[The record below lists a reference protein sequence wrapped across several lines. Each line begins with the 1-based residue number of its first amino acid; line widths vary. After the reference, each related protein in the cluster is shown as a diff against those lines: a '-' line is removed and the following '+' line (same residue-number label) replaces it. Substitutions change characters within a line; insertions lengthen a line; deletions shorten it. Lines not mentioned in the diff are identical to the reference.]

1 MTFHDCPVIYGQMKR
16 VVKYYSGFQHTTL
29 RYRVGAGAFLDVSML
44 NSGPGRTDGEYL
56 WTAEIEAP
64 DGASVQMS
72 FTDGVRR
79 DPRTRHYES
88 NFFVTYVCEGEI
100 FDYSPELE
108 HSKVTPS
115 QKAYNPQS
123 LPTLHSSVLGREV
136 AYRIYLP
143 RGYRQNASRRYP
155 VLYMLDGQNVFEN
168 SGFGSWQAKE
178 SLDRLIR
185 RGQIPELIVVAV
197 DSGMSR
203 MQDYIPPEDGGQA
216 DRFAKF
222 LAEEMKPFIDNTM
235 RTRPGREHTGIIGS
249 SLGGVLSFYIG
260 WKYFHRFSRVGSMS
274 GSWWLKGFRDT
285 LSGQRKRPL
294 TVYLD
299 SGDSGYAADC
309 VGHTR
314 HVRDILEGLGFEL
327 GTDLHHAIGHM
338 DEHNEG
344 AWSRRLPH
352 ALRFLFPAA

>member
-1 MTFHDCPVIYGQMKR
+1 MKR
-16 VVKYYSGFQHTTL
+16 VIKYFSGFDQIVL
-29 RYRVGAGAFLDVSML
+29 RYRIGAGAFQETQMTQ
-44 NSGPGRTDGEYL
+44 SGAGRTEGEYL
-56 WTAEIEAP
+56 WAAEIEAP
-64 DGASVQMS
+64 DGAVVQFS
-72 FTDGVRR
+72 FSDGVRR
-79 DPRTRHYES
+79 DPANRYYETAW
-88 NFFVTYVCEGEI
+88 FVTYVCDGEI
-100 FDYSPELE
+100 FDYSPE
-108 HSKVTPS
+108 VDNARVAPS
-115 QKAYNPQS
+115 QKAYDPGQ
-123 LPTLHSSVLGREV
+123 LPRLFSKALGREV
-136 AYRIYLP
+136 TYRVYLP

-168 SGFGSWQAKE
+168 SGYGSWQAKE

-203 MQDYIPPEDGGQA
+203 MKDYVPPEDGGQA
-216 DRFAKF
+216 DLFAKF
-222 LAEEMKPFIDNTM
+222 LAEELKPYIDSTL
-235 RTRPGREHTGIIGS
+235 RTKPGREHNGIIGS
-249 SLGGVLSFYIG
+249 SLGGVLSLYTG
-260 WKYFHRFSRVGSMS
+260 WKYFHRFGRIGSMS
-274 GSWWLKGFRDT
+274 GSWWLKGFRDS
-285 LSGQRKRPL
+285 LPAQRKRPL

-327 GTDLHHAIGHM
+327 GTDLHHAVGHR